1 MGESDLPA
9 GREPG
14 GHVPQRH
21 PAGRGTVPPVRA
33 DRGDAVAG
41 PGHPAGLRPAERVS
55 NCEFQ
60 FQKREGE
67 TEGRALI
74 KSVKY

>member
-55 NCEFQ
+55 NCE
-60 FQKREGE
+60 
-67 TEGRALI
+67 
-74 KSVKY
+74 

>member
-55 NCEFQ
+55 NCKSKVFSFNFRKERG
-60 FQKREGE
+60 KPREE
-67 TEGRALI
+67 R
-74 KSVKY
+74 